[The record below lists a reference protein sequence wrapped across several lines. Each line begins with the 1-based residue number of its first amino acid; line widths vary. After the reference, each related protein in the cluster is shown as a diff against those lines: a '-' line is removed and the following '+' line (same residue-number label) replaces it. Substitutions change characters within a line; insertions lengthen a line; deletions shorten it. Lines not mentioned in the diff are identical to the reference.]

1 MIWEDLTVK
10 SIKFIIQIPEETYN
24 KAIDLNIDIQNV
36 AVRSIERKIKRSYE
50 LKKLESGY
58 KSMSKINLGFAKM
71 CLEADEAALEITEQY
86 LTECE

>member
-1 MIWEDLTVK
+1 MK
-10 SIKFIIQIPEETYN
+10 SKEFIINIPEQTYN
-24 KAIDLNIDIQNV
+24 EAIKLKINIEYIALQ
-36 AVRSIERKIKRSYE
+36 AIEKKIKISSG

>member
-1 MIWEDLTVK
+1 MK
-10 SIKFIIQIPEETYN
+10 SKEFIINIPEQIYN
-24 KAIDLNIDIQNV
+24 EAINLNINIKMV
-36 AVRSIERKIKRSYE
+36 ALRAIEKKIKMSYE

-71 CLEADEAALEITEQY
+71 CLEADEAALGITEQY